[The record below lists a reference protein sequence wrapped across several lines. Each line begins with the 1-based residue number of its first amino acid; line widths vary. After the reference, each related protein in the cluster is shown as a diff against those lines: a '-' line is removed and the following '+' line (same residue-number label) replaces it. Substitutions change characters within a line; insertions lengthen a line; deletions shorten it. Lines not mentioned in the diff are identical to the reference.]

1 MNPDYT
7 FDSHALRVKL
17 AKLSRF
23 LRKSRLLALEFVCL
37 AVTSFGIALLLLDV
51 KIGYL
56 LFVFAV
62 IIGMVLIWNRW
73 YLQNLPARF
82 DTATIASGKLEQM
95 LAADAAANMLWPA
108 SPQQLWQSLSPTWHV
123 RFFVVRFGLDPA
135 SIETM
140 LSKDQAHGQIVMQQ
154 AIQLS
159 QKLGVNRLPAGAI
172 VTALIITEPS
182 LDAYL
187 ASLRIDKEDIISGLR
202 WLGRIERI
210 IEKLS
215 NKSHFGGLARDWTAG
230 YTPLLNQLGYNISRE
245 IQSTASYH
253 GETDIR
259 DDVINQ
265 IISVLA
271 APGGNSLALVGET
284 GVGKT
289 LTVYALAERLLKGES
304 PSLRYHQV
312 IRLDASAILAI
323 QAGSLEQLLLKTVS
337 EAVHAKNIILF
348 LDEAQQ
354 FFSGG
359 VGAVDISQ
367 LLLPIL
373 QHRQIRIIMSF
384 TSNDWQKLKAAN
396 NSLIANLKYQA
407 LNEPDEAQTIHILQD
422 HALLIENETIA
433 QNNKVRITYQ
443 ALQEA
448 YRLSG
453 RYITDLASPGR
464 AITLLKSSVQHAQN
478 GLVTALSV
486 QQSVEATYGVKLTQ
500 AGGDEREKLLNLED
514 RLHQRMVN
522 QVRAVKVVADAL
534 RRARA
539 GVSNQNRPIGTFLFL
554 GPTGVGKTELS
565 KALADVYFGGRDR
578 IIRIDMTEYSS
589 SFDSKRLLESAS
601 RGNTPTFLTQVR
613 TQPFS
618 VVLFDEIE
626 KAHPDILN
634 LFLQLLDEGRL
645 TDSDNKPVSFKDA
658 IIIATSNAGA
668 DEIRQRIEAGQ
679 ALEEFEEAFTNS
691 LIDTHEFRPEFL
703 NRFDEIVL
711 FRPLTPEELL
721 QVGTLMVEEVNQTLQ
736 PQKIHIRLSDEALSW
751 LVQQGYDPRLG
762 SRPMR
767 RTIQRT
773 VENVIAKRMLEG
785 AIQPGQEVL
794 LDAAD
799 LQAE

>member
-323 QAGSLEQLLLKTVS
+323 QAGSLEQLLLRTVS

-384 TSNDWQKLKAAN
+384 TPNDWQKLKAAN

-443 ALQEA
+443 ALQES

-453 RYITDLASPGR
+453 RYVTDLASPGR

-486 QQSVEATYGVKLTQ
+486 QQSVEATYGVKLIQ
-500 AGGDEREKLLNLED
+500 AGGDERKKLLNLED

-578 IIRIDMTEYSS
+578 IIRVDMTEYSS

-691 LIDTHEFRPEFL
+691 LIDAHEFRPEFL

-736 PQKIHIRLSDEALSW
+736 PQKIRIRLSDEALSW

-794 LDAAD
+794 LDVAD
-799 LQAE
+799 LQVE

>member
-323 QAGSLEQLLLKTVS
+323 QAGSLEQLLLRTVS

-384 TSNDWQKLKAAN
+384 TPNDWQKLKAAN

-443 ALQEA
+443 ALQES

-453 RYITDLASPGR
+453 RYVTDLASPGR

-486 QQSVEATYGVKLTQ
+486 QQSVEATYGVKLIQ

-578 IIRIDMTEYSS
+578 IIRVDMTEYSS

-691 LIDTHEFRPEFL
+691 LIDAHEFRPEFL

-736 PQKIHIRLSDEALSW
+736 PQKIRIRLSDEALSW

-794 LDAAD
+794 LDVAD